1 MGVLKLKK
9 LSNHN
14 YYIYMSILSHIQESR
29 AEMKYVKWPTK
40 KQVINYTIAVVLLS
54 LIIAA
59 YIGGLDA
66 LFAKVLGWLITTT
79 Q

>member
-29 AEMKYVKWPTK
+29 AEMKHVKWPTK
-40 KQVINYTIAVVLLS
+40 KQVISYTTAVIVLS
-54 LIIAA
+54 LIIAI
-59 YIGGLDA
+59 YIGALDA
-66 LFAKVLGWLITTT
+66 LFARVLGWLISTT